1 MRGHLFCLSE
11 GEWTRIEPR
20 SPKRIRMAF
29 ARESRSGGQAIEFLR
44 TGLNIAHRQT
54 GGISPMSLSSFRR
67 SGSGPSGATR
77 AQSYPPVARHS
88 QRDFAVR
95 FVTIL
100 VRRLV
105 CSGQGGAAGDRAR
118 SRARVRSR
126 IRSMPQEPVGL
137 KGGDQG
143 AGGEGRRPPCI
154 PPRRASAGCDPRAM
168 VLTARGDRIVRA
180 CPAGAMDRRAC
191 GRTCPPD
198 RGPRSPLQTV
208 AACRAALRRAT
219 RARIASTSV
228 TGVAAKSCRV

>member
-1 MRGHLFCLSE
+1 MRGHLFWLSE
-11 GEWTRIEPR
+11 GEWARIEPR

-29 ARESRSGGQAIEFLR
+29 AQESRSGGQTIEFLK

-54 GGISPMSLSSFRR
+54 GGIS
-67 SGSGPSGATR
+67 
-77 AQSYPPVARHS
+77 
-88 QRDFAVR
+88 

-180 CPAGAMDRRAC
+180 CPAGAMDGRAC